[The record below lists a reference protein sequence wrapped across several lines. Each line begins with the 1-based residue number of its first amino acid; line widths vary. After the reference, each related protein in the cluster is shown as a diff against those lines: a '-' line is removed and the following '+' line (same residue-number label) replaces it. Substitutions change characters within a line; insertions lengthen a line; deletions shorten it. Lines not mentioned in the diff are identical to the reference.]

1 MGIRI
6 VTDSVSDIPKTIAKE
21 LGIIVL
27 PLTVTFGKEV
37 FKDGVDISSKEFFK
51 KLKESPNIPFTS
63 QVTPGE
69 FIKTFEDVRGAG
81 DNIIA
86 ILMSSQL
93 SGTFNSGK
101 TAKEYVDSENI
112 EVIDSKSVT
121 FGQGLMVIEA
131 ARMAKMGYS
140 KEQIVKRV
148 LDMRKN
154 MVYKFLVD
162 DLEYLRRGGRLS
174 SSQAMVGKILSIKPI
189 LTMEEGKLVLEDK
202 VRGKK
207 KGIKWIINWIKERK
221 IDLSDKTIGL
231 FHSGDLEG
239 LKALKKNILDNFE
252 VGEILEAEVGA
263 VVGTHAGPGCIAIA
277 FFN

>member
-1 MGIRI
+1 LGIRI